1 MGMSW
6 ERQQIN
12 KQKVIILVPHR
23 GESDYRQWRDWFLTG
38 LQMPPGTTYLEMR
51 GMSLTTQRTK
61 LVLDALSGPAE
72 YLFFLDD
79 DVMGPPNLLAT
90 LLSYELPIAAGLY
103 WAKKRIEERGL
114 AAWMK
119 ASEDGN
125 GYLPIELKQNGR
137 LIQVD
142 VTGLGCCLIHR
153 SVFEKTT
160 FPWFEWPPEGPSE
173 DFWFF
178 EKVSREL
185 GIKPV
190 VDMELRCDH
199 IGLFALRG
207 DGTFTTLEK

>member
-6 ERQQIN
+6 DRLN

-38 LQMPPGTTYLEMR
+38 LQMPPGTSYLEMR
-51 GMSLTTQRTK
+51 GLSLTTQRTK
-61 LVLDALSGPAE
+61 LVQEALARPIE

-79 DVMGPPNLLAT
+79 DILGPPDLLTT
-90 LLSYELPIAAGLY
+90 LLSYALPIASGLY
-103 WAKKRIEERGL
+103 WAKKRVEERGL
-114 AAWMK
+114 AAWINVNN
-119 ASEDGN
+119 N
-125 GYLPIELKQNGR
+125 GYLSIEPKQDGR
-137 LIQVD
+137 LVQVD
-142 VTGLGCCLIHR
+142 VTGLGCSLIHR
-153 SVFEKTT
+153 SVFERTT

-185 GIKPV
+185 GIKPM

-199 IGLFALRG
+199 IGLFRLTG